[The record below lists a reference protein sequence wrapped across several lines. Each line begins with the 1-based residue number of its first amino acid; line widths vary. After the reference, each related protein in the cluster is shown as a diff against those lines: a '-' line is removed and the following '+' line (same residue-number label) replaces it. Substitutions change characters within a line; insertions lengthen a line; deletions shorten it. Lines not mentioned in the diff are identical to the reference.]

1 MIRKDGIGYGE
12 KSMRSLQLSA
22 SIMCA
27 DLMNLGEDLRTL
39 EQKKFNY
46 LHFDLMDGHFV
57 PEVGLGVF
65 FLEQITRSNTLPV
78 DVHLMVTDPE
88 HFLDPL
94 IAAGASL
101 ISLHC
106 EIDGDKERLL
116 HHIRQKGR
124 RAGLA
129 IKPETPLA
137 SIIPFLDLI
146 DLVLLMAYAPGV
158 RNQKATPGFENRI
171 RELAQLLD
179 AHGKAAVDIAVD
191 GGVSE
196 PLIQSYRE
204 SGANFFI
211 LGSSGLF
218 VPHTSLAQQADR
230 VHHILNGQPRNE

>member
-1 MIRKDGIGYGE
+1 MILDLGTGYGE

-39 EQKKFNY
+39 EQKKFSY

-65 FLEQITRSNTLPV
+65 FLEQITRSHTLPV
-78 DVHLMVTDPE
+78 DVHLMVTDPGR
-88 HFLDPL
+88 FLDPL

-101 ISLHC
+101 ISIHC
-106 EIDGDKERLL
+106 EIDGDKGRLL

-129 IKPETPLA
+129 VKPETPLV
-137 SIIPFLDLI
+137 SILPFLDMI

-179 AHGKAAVDIAVD
+179 AHGKDAVDIAVD

-196 PLIQSYRE
+196 ALIKRYRD

-230 VHHILNGQPRNE
+230 VQLIFNG